1 MIVFLCSKLNS
12 TLVNQGG
19 VCDNA
24 QIDIQQ
30 CRGGYLIGAWAIG
43 GEVSCVINYRN
54 DFVVICF
61 ALPILLSIYQDFV
74 FPKDVAFA
82 IGGPGAREYMMIEIH
97 YNNPSMDDRIII
109 YI

>member
-1 MIVFLCSKLNS
+1 MLVFLCSEL
-12 TLVNQGG
+12 TPALVNQGE

-30 CRGGYLIGAWAIG
+30 CRGRYLIGAWAIG

-61 ALPILLSIYQDFV
+61 ALPIFAFLLSGFCV
-74 FPKDVAFA
+74 P
-82 IGGPGAREYMMIEIH
+82 
-97 YNNPSMDDRIII
+97 
-109 YI
+109 